1 VNVWKNTTS
10 SDCGIS
16 EKFVKFFVV
25 SDSELN
31 VSWDNSALFVIFS
44 GVSCKLKDLG
54 GEVLKDGC
62 KVDWGSSS
70 YSLGVSSNLKESGD
84 SSDWELKSSSSGS

>member
-1 VNVWKNTTS
+1 MNVWKNTTS
-10 SDCGIS
+10 GNCGIS

-25 SDSELN
+25 SDCELN

-44 GVSCKLKDLG
+44 SVSCKLKDLG
-54 GEVLKDGC
+54 GEVLKDSC